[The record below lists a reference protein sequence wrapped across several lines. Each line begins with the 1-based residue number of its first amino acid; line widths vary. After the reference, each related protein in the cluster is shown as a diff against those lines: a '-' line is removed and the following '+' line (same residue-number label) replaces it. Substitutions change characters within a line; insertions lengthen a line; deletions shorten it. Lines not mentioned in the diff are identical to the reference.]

1 MEQLWGMRKVGG
13 RTGRCATRLWKQFK
27 TIERRSEGILWFRYL
42 PWRTRKLALNYASF
56 FELRALQND
65 WVSKLMIRAD
75 AVEQAPS
82 PSEQFYGVFPT
93 RQMNQLDPFNATRVT
108 TYNQLFSYII
118 PVQGDRVDMAN
129 SVECRTPFMDPDL
142 VDYVSNLAPLYFVD
156 IDRLQ
161 EKDILRKA
169 FAHLLPKVVMDVH
182 KHPFLSP
189 NWFDL
194 AMTARG
200 QELVGDFMAPSRID
214 AVGVFNGGFLKA
226 LLRLWRWLPRG
237 VSLWKSLDILVGLV
251 LTSQILHH
259 LFVESSISICAD
271 FKMKERGR
279 ARFSESP
286 HTQLAGF

>member
-1 MEQLWGMRKVGG
+1 MLR
-13 RTGRCATRLWKQFK
+13 AD
-27 TIERRSEGILWFRYL
+27 TIE
-42 PWRTRKLALNYASF
+42 
-56 FELRALQND
+56 
-65 WVSKLMIRAD
+65 
-75 AVEQAPS
+75 QARS
-82 PSEQFYGVFPT
+82 PSQHFYGVFPI

-142 VDYVSNLAPLYFVD
+142 VDYVSKLAPPYFVD

-169 FAHLLPKVVMDVH
+169 FAHLLPKVVTDAH

-189 NWFDL
+189 NWFGL
-194 AMTARG
+194 AETARG
-200 QELVGDFMAPSRID
+200 QELVGDFMAPSRINT
-214 AVGVFNGGFLKA
+214 VGVFDGGFVKA
-226 LLRLWRWLPRG
+226 LHLLWRWLPRG
-237 VSLWKSLDILVGLV
+237 MPLWKSLDILVGLV

-259 LFVESSISICAD
+259 LLVESSISIRAD
-271 FKMKERGR
+271 FKMKERSW

-286 HTQLAGF
+286 YSRLSSV